1 MVRIT
6 STFLLLTLLL
16 SCGEN
21 IQHDTDL
28 AARRAVEFADLAFV
42 RQNLEKS
49 HLLLADSARS
59 YVPLDKFRE
68 TIVKSHPSGYP
79 TRVAPCGP
87 SRLKAKKRSMSWCG
101 AKRAQATS
109 QYSLT
114 LTGTAASDYRVTL
127 FHGGRSS

>member
-1 MVRIT
+1 MARIT
-6 STFLLLTLLL
+6 STLLLLMLFG
-16 SCGEN
+16 CGEN

-28 AARRAVEFADLAFV
+28 AARRAVEFAELAFV

-79 TRVAPCGP
+79 TRVTAVRAEPVKGE
-87 SRLKAKKRSMSWCG
+87 KAVYVLVRGEASSG
-101 AKRAQATS
+101 NF

-114 LTGTAASDYRVTL
+114 LTGTAASDYRVTI

>member
-1 MVRIT
+1 MARIT
-6 STFLLLTLLL
+6 STLLLLMLFG
-16 SCGEN
+16 CGEN
-21 IQHDTDL
+21 IQHDTEL
-28 AARRAVEFADLAFV
+28 AARRAVEFAELAFV

-79 TRVAPCGP
+79 TRVTAVRSEPVKGE
-87 SRLKAKKRSMSWCG
+87 KAVYVLVRGEASSG
-101 AKRAQATS
+101 NF

-114 LTGTAASDYRVTL
+114 LTGTAASDYRVTI